1 MTGALA
7 ADLICWTLPA
17 RKAVRN
23 SVEIVAR
30 RSRYHTNFVW
40 SCYDK
45 STLTSYLAH
54 PFLPAPTVQ

>member
-7 ADLICWTLPA
+7 GDLIYWTLPA
-17 RKAVRN
+17 RKTVRN
-23 SVEIVAR
+23 YVEIVAR

-40 SCYDK
+40 CCYDK
-45 STLTSYLAH
+45 STVTSYLAR